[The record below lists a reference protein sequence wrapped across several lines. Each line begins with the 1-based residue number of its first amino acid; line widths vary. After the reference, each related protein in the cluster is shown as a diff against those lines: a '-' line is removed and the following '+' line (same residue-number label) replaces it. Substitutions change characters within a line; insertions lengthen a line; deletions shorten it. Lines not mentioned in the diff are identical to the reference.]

1 MSSKGTKE
9 KSIPT
14 PVTDDRDM
22 QSFTSVAGNGRSFS
36 TCASTR
42 LGTRK
47 SQEDR
52 LLMCE
57 DFFGHCVLAVFD
69 GTVGDFASHFSQG
82 HYLHFLGESP
92 SFQQLCK
99 SLEEV
104 AEGEEIP
111 ESVAKLAGLALAE
124 GLKATDVALV
134 KECAKIN
141 NNYASS
147 TAVVTMITRGSL
159 VSTAHLGD
167 SRVAVGTS
175 GQSAAFVTEDHKSD
189 TPAEKARIESMG
201 GSVVYLHKG
210 KPFIRGGDFT
220 ARQAQGDRPMQLNYS
235 RALGGKDLK
244 MFGLSNDADI
254 WQRQLTEDFIIVL
267 GSDGLWDTISCNNAI
282 HGAIQA
288 RQQGTNPAQFLVD
301 MGLRGLRQRG
311 SSDNVTVVCCFL
323 DGGCYSSR

>member
-82 HYLHFLGESP
+82 HFLHFLGESP

-111 ESVAKLAGLALAE
+111 ESVAKL
-124 GLKATDVALV
+124 
-134 KECAKIN
+134 
-141 NNYASS
+141 
-147 TAVVTMITRGSL
+147 
-159 VSTAHLGD
+159 
-167 SRVAVGTS
+167 
-175 GQSAAFVTEDHKSD
+175 Q
-189 TPAEKARIESMG
+189 EKWKLQQGGNKYLFFTTIE
-201 GSVVYLHKG
+201 YDK
-210 KPFIRGGDFT
+210 K
-220 ARQAQGDRPMQLNYS
+220 
-235 RALGGKDLK
+235 
-244 MFGLSNDADI
+244 
-254 WQRQLTEDFIIVL
+254 IVL
-267 GSDGLWDTISCNNAI
+267 ICSKI
-282 HGAIQA
+282 
-288 RQQGTNPAQFLVD
+288 
-301 MGLRGLRQRG
+301 
-311 SSDNVTVVCCFL
+311 L
-323 DGGCYSSR
+323 DEI